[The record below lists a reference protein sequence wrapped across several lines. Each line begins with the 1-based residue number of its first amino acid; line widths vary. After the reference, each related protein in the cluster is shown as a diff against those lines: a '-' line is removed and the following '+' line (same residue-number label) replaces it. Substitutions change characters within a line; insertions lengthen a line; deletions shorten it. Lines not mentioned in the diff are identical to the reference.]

1 MAKAVKS
8 NKRADRRVMPDDLT
22 VDSPAKTD
30 RDSGKAIVAEAIAKM
45 KVREGDHDDLDD
57 IIAHKTTLS
66 GGGVTKR
73 GHNSSKQK
81 LRRKQAMERAFENQ
95 EQLAHKTETSK
106 IRFKKVNKNR
116 KATWDETNE
125 KLEAEKRHKMK
136 DAREKAEREK
146 RAKNAFA
153 LLDESEA

>member
-1 MAKAVKS
+1 MAKIEKS
-8 NKRADRRVMPDDLT
+8 NKRADRRAMPDDLAT
-22 VDSPAKTD
+22 DGDAKTD

-57 IIAHKTTLS
+57 IIAQKTTFS

-73 GHNSSKQK
+73 GHKSSKQK
-81 LRRKQAMERAFENQ
+81 LRAKKAMERAFENQ

-125 KLEAEKRHKMK
+125 KLEVEKKHNMK
-136 DAREKAEREK
+136 DAREKKVEPP
-146 RAKNAFA
+146 KNAFEM
-153 LLDESEA
+153 LEESEA

>member
-1 MAKAVKS
+1 MAKTVKS
-8 NKRADRRVMPDDLT
+8 NKRADRRAMPEDLAI
-22 VDSPAKTD
+22 DSSSKTD

-57 IIAHKTTLS
+57 IIATKTTLS
-66 GGGVTKR
+66 GGGITKR
-73 GHNSSKQK
+73 GHQSSKQK
-81 LRRKQAMERAFENQ
+81 LRRKKAMERAFETQ

-106 IRFKKVNKNR
+106 MRFKKVNKNR

-136 DAREKAEREK
+136 DAREKAEKEK
-146 RAKNAFA
+146 AAKNAFA
-153 LLDESEA
+153 LLEESEA